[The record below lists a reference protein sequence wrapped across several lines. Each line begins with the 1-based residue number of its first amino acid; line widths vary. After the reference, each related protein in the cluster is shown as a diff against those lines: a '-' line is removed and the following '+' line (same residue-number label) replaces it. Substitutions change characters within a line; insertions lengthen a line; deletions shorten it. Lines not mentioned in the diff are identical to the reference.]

1 MGGFVG
7 FEVDEDKALEQAIV
21 ENEINLV
28 FVVFDE
34 ESLLTSNEGE
44 AITEFQKEFLQMG
57 NQCVFQIA
65 LILVGLLLQAKE
77 FQVHGVFDNLRG
89 RFGCPLAT
97 GHGEDGFFVV
107 ALEKTFI

>member
-34 ESLLTSNEGE
+34 KSLLTSNEGE
-44 AITEFQKEFLQMG
+44 TITEFQQELLKVG
-57 NQCVFQIA
+57 NQRVFQVTFI
-65 LILVGLLLQAKE
+65 IVGLLLQ
-77 FQVHGVFDNLRG
+77 
-89 RFGCPLAT
+89 T
-97 GHGEDGFFVV
+97 
-107 ALEKTFI
+107 